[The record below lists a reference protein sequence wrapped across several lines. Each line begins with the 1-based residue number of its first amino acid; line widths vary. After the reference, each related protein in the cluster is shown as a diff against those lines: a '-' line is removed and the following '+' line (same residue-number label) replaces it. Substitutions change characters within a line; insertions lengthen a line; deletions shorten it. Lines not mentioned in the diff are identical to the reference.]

1 MSMDDRIDFV
11 ILWVDGN
18 DPKWQE
24 DKNKYQCSLQSD
36 GRVQR
41 YRDWENLKY
50 WFRGVEKYT
59 PWVNKI
65 YFVTWGHIPKWLNI
79 YHEKLVI
86 VKHDEFIPKE
96 YLPTFSCNPIELNI
110 HRIKGLSEK
119 FVYFNDDTFI
129 IDEMKKKDFFKNG
142 LPCDTAALNVHCID
156 PSINHYA
163 PFQAIGIINK
173 YFKMHYVIKK
183 NWKKWLSLKNGTKML
198 RTLYL
203 LPSPRFPGMYQTHLP
218 SSFLKSTY
226 EEVWRLEGAVLDET
240 SRNKFRGKL
249 DYTQYVFKEWQLAK
263 GEFYPRA
270 AGIGMTFVLEDEK
283 EEKKILEYIKKQ
295 KGKMICVNDGEL
307 TAEEFEKYK
316 MDLIEAFEGILPQK
330 SSFEI

>member
-1 MSMDDRIDFV
+1 MDDKVDFL

-24 DKNKYQCSLQSD
+24 DRNKYQCDLQSD
-36 GRVQR
+36 GRIQR

-50 WFRGVEKYT
+50 WFRGVEKYA

-79 YHEKLVI
+79 CHEKIVI
-86 VKHDEFIPKE
+86 VKHDEFMPKE
-96 YLPTFSCNPIELNI
+96 YLPTFNCNPIELNI
-110 HRIKGLSEK
+110 HRIKELSEK
-119 FVYFNDDTFI
+119 FVYFNDDMFI
-129 IDEMKKKDFFKNG
+129 IDEMEKEDFFKNG
-142 LPCDTAALNVHCID
+142 LPCDTAALNIHCID

-173 YFKMHYVIKK
+173 YFNLHHVIKK
-183 NWKKWLSLKNGTKML
+183 NWKKWLSLRNGIKLL

-263 GEFYPRA
+263 GEFYPRT
-270 AGIGMTFVLEDEK
+270 AGIGKNFILDHEKDEK
-283 EEKKILEYIKKQ
+283 RILEYIKKQ
-295 KGKMICVNDGEL
+295 KGKMVCVNDGEL
-307 TAEEFEKYK
+307 TVEEFEKYK
-316 MDLIEAFEGILPQK
+316 MDLIEAFEDILPQK
-330 SSFEI
+330 SSFEV